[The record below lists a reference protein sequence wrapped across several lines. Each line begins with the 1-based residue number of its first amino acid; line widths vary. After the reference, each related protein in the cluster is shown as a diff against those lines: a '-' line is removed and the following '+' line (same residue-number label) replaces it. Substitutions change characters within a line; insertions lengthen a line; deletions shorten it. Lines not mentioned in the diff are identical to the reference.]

1 MITDVLFIIGLP
13 VLVYIM
19 YRCMRES
26 KLPHGVSREPDPIVQ
41 DYVESKHVQ

>member
-13 VLVYIM
+13 VLVYIK

-41 DYVESKHVQ
+41 DYVESKYV